1 MYGFENAPHV
11 AGANVPNVPHVAGVN
26 VPHQPVMPY
35 SYAAPAYAEPS
46 YGYCAPSYGC
56 NTFVLIVV
64 LFILLI
70 IVGATIYGNKC

>member
-1 MYGFENAPHV
+1 MYGYENSPHV
-11 AGANVPNVPHVAGVN
+11 AGANVPHVAGVN

-35 SYAAPAYAEPS
+35 SYAAPTPS